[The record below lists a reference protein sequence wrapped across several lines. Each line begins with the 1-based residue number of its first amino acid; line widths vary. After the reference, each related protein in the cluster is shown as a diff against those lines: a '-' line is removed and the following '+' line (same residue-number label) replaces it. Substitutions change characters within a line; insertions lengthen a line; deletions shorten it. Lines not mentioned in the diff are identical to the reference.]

1 MRLPHA
7 GTKLRR
13 AKTVHERI
21 RDAQIEQNLPPYA
34 PFKSLEEWEHLQW
47 LITSGASQK
56 KIDDHLKLKS
66 IRGLDF
72 GFKNKYSFFQYI
84 DCLPHGPEWS
94 YRDVSVEGTVLDSEG
109 KAHHHIETLELWQR
123 DPVECI
129 RELLGNPAFNGK
141 QGYEPIRIYSELL
154 NKGSTVCPVIL
165 ASDKTQLSRFSGDKE
180 AWPVYLTIG
189 NISKDVRRQPSSRA
203 SILIGYLP
211 VAKLE
216 CVPEKER
223 SIRGYQLFH
232 ECMTHLVEA
241 LIDAGT
247 NGVEMTCA
255 DGWVHRA
262 HADRTDST
270 AFKTLNLRPVDPFWQ
285 NLPKCDIFSCMTP
298 DLLHQLHSGVFSEH
312 AAKWAK
318 QAISI
323 HRGDEVTTANEQ
335 TNEVN
340 GRFQVM
346 PSHWSLR
353 HFKKG
358 ISHTTQWTGK
368 ERKNMEK
375 VYLGILDGATDV
387 RVIHAMRGLLDFTY
401 YAHFE
406 VHTDKS
412 LANMDAAWVTLHKNK
427 HVFEELG
434 IRTHFNISKLHNIK
448 HYVDAIRS
456 RGTADGFNTEATERL
471 HIDFAKMGYRA
482 SNHKQYLS
490 QMTRWLARQEAMWS
504 FDAYL
509 QFAMPGYKEGRSV
522 AADEGDEEDDEG
534 NKSDD
539 EQDGK
544 GNEEGTKQ
552 AGRGEEG
559 DGDGKGE
566 ARHDGGTDGQGF
578 DGKIERTDGN
588 YIVAKS
594 PSFPRA
600 SLASIFD
607 NYDVDEL
614 KFHLLKFLDREGI
627 TPLSEDLGV
636 DSRIR
641 FPVYKQVKIK
651 LPFVRQAASESMI
664 DRVIASPASL
674 RHAPRSQGEEMS
686 TFSTILVR
694 ESKGNGENPLEG
706 LRPARVRLIF
716 DLPAEVGKYPHPLAF
731 VDWYT
736 PLTTR
741 NEDLGMFKIKR
752 ATRQGAPVSSVIPVT
767 QIIRSCHLSPVFGRH
782 VDPSWTASNVLDV
795 ALHFYV
801 NPYLRHHDFYLLR
814 FLYDRYVASLS
825 RCEPHD
831 HSVPSIAPPSISL
844 SLPPAKRAR
853 KR

>member
-21 RDAQIEQNLPPYA
+21 RDAQIAKDLPPYA

-66 IRGLDF
+66 VRGLDF

-109 KAHHHIETLELWQR
+109 KAHHHVETLELWQR

-141 QGYEPIRIYSELL
+141 QGYEPIRIYSELVNNEGL
-154 NKGSTVCPVIL
+154 NREYGEMWSAEWWWNIQKKLDKGSTVCPVIL

-203 SILIGYLP
+203 SILVGYLP

-216 CVPEKER
+216 CIPEKER
-223 SIRGYQLFH
+223 SVRGYQLFH
-232 ECMTHLVEA
+232 ECMTHLVET
-241 LIDAGT
+241 LVDAGT
-247 NGVEMTCA
+247 TGVEMTCA
-255 DGWVHRA
+255 DGWA

-285 NLPKCDIFSCMTP
+285 NLPNCDIFSCMTP

-335 TNEVN
+335 TNELN
-340 GRFQVM
+340 SRFRVM

-406 VHTDKS
+406 AHTDTS
-412 LANMDAAWVTLHKNK
+412 LANMDAAWVALHKNK
-427 HVFEELG
+427 HIFEELG

-490 QMTRWLARQEAMWS
+490 QMTRWLARQEAIWS
-504 FDAYL
+504 FDTYL
-509 QFAMPGYKEGRSV
+509 QFAMPDYNKGSSAAEG
-522 AADEGDEEDDEG
+522 
-534 NKSDD
+534 
-539 EQDGK
+539 
-544 GNEEGTKQ
+544 

-559 DGDGKGE
+559 EGDG
-566 ARHDGGTDGQGF
+566 RHETDGGADGQGF
-578 DGKIERTDGN
+578 DGEIERADAN
-588 YIVAKS
+588 YIVAKH
-594 PSFPRA
+594 PSFPRS

-607 NYDVDEL
+607 HYDVDEL
-614 KFHLLKFLDREGI
+614 KFHLLKFLDSKGI
-627 TPLSEDLGV
+627 SPLSEDLGV
-636 DSRIR
+636 DSWIR

-651 LPFVRQAASESMI
+651 LPFVRQAASESVI

-674 RHAPRSQGEEMS
+674 RHTPRSKGEDTS
-686 TFSTILVR
+686 TFSTILAQ

-716 DLPAEVGKYPHPLAF
+716 DLPPEVGKYPHPLAF

-736 PLTTR
+736 PLNTR

-752 ATRQGAPVSSVIPVT
+752 ATRHGAPVSSVIPVT
-767 QIIRSCHLSPVFGRH
+767 RIIRSCHLSPVFGRH
-782 VDPSWTASNVLDV
+782 VDPTWTVSNVLDE

-831 HSVPSIAPPSISL
+831 HSVPSIAPPSITI
-844 SLPPAKRAR
+844 SLPPHKRAR
-853 KR
+853 IR

>member
-21 RDAQIEQNLPPYA
+21 RDAQIAKDLPPYA

-66 IRGLDF
+66 VRGLDF

-109 KAHHHIETLELWQR
+109 KAHHHVETLELWQR

-141 QGYEPIRIYSELL
+141 QGYEPIRIYSELVNNEGL
-154 NKGSTVCPVIL
+154 NREYGEMWSAEWWWNIQKKLDKGSTVCPVIL

-203 SILIGYLP
+203 SILVGYLP

-216 CVPEKER
+216 CIPEKER
-223 SIRGYQLFH
+223 SVRGYQLFH
-232 ECMTHLVEA
+232 ECMTHLVET
-241 LIDAGT
+241 LVDAGT
-247 NGVEMTCA
+247 TGVEMTCA
-255 DGWVHRA
+255 DGWVRRVFPILSAYIADYPEQCLVACIRENSCPRCTVAPNRRGVDPEPRPVTTVWRDHDKTMAALKA

-285 NLPKCDIFSCMTP
+285 NLPNCDIFSCMTP

-335 TNEVN
+335 TNELN
-340 GRFQVM
+340 SRFRVM

-406 VHTDKS
+406 AHTDTS
-412 LANMDAAWVTLHKNK
+412 LANMDAAWVALHKNK

-490 QMTRWLARQEAMWS
+490 QMTRWLARQEAIWS
-504 FDAYL
+504 FDTYL
-509 QFAMPGYKEGRSV
+509 QFAMPDYNKGSSAV
-522 AADEGDEEDDEG
+522 DDEGDEGDEDDEG
-534 NKSDD
+534 D
-539 EQDGK
+539 
-544 GNEEGTKQ
+544 
-552 AGRGEEG
+552 
-559 DGDGKGE
+559 
-566 ARHDGGTDGQGF
+566 
-578 DGKIERTDGN
+578 
-588 YIVAKS
+588 
-594 PSFPRA
+594 
-600 SLASIFD
+600 
-607 NYDVDEL
+607 
-614 KFHLLKFLDREGI
+614 
-627 TPLSEDLGV
+627 
-636 DSRIR
+636 
-641 FPVYKQVKIK
+641 
-651 LPFVRQAASESMI
+651 
-664 DRVIASPASL
+664 
-674 RHAPRSQGEEMS
+674 
-686 TFSTILVR
+686 
-694 ESKGNGENPLEG
+694 
-706 LRPARVRLIF
+706 
-716 DLPAEVGKYPHPLAF
+716 
-731 VDWYT
+731 
-736 PLTTR
+736 
-741 NEDLGMFKIKR
+741 
-752 ATRQGAPVSSVIPVT
+752 
-767 QIIRSCHLSPVFGRH
+767 
-782 VDPSWTASNVLDV
+782 
-795 ALHFYV
+795 
-801 NPYLRHHDFYLLR
+801 
-814 FLYDRYVASLS
+814 
-825 RCEPHD
+825 
-831 HSVPSIAPPSISL
+831 
-844 SLPPAKRAR
+844 
-853 KR
+853 